1 VTTIGFIGLGAM
13 GRPMLNCLLRA
24 GHEVL
29 AYDLS
34 PAAVERAVGDGATAV
49 ASAAEAAAGSEL
61 AFTMLP
67 RAQDVLAAVLGPDGV
82 ASGIRPGS
90 VLLDTST
97 IDVGT
102 VRSLEAPL
110 AAVGAILLEGGVSG
124 SPKLA
129 GQCGVTFMVGGP
141 EDVVGRFRPV
151 FEAFAATIVYAGPLG
166 AAKTMKLANNM
177 VAAILTAA
185 LAEAFTLITANG
197 ADPVVAKRAMEGS
210 WAKSLL
216 LDLKPPLPG
225 LVPDSVADRGY
236 EAEFSI
242 DYMAKDLEAVLESA
256 RQAGVVLM
264 TAGLVRQLFV
274 AAGARGDGSLDVSGL
289 IRTTR
294 GFGRTTG

>member
-1 VTTIGFIGLGAM
+1 MV
-13 GRPMLNCLLRA
+13 NCLLRA
-24 GHEVL
+24 GHEVH
-29 AYDLS
+29 AYDVS
-34 PAAVERAVGDGATAV
+34 AAALERIVGDGARA
-49 ASAAEAAAGSEL
+49 ASSAAEAAAPSEL
-61 AFTMLP
+61 VFTMLP
-67 RAQDVLAAVLGPDGV
+67 RAQDVVAAVLGPDGV
-82 ASGIRPGS
+82 ASGIRAGS

-110 AAVGAILLEGGVSG
+110 AAVGATMLEGGVSG
-124 SPKLA
+124 SPNLA

-141 EDVVGRFRPV
+141 ADVVERFRPV
-151 FEAFAATIVYAGPLG
+151 FEAFAATIVHAGPLG

-225 LVPDSVADRGY
+225 LVPGSVADRGY

-264 TAGLVRQLFV
+264 TTGLVRQLFV
-274 AAGARGDGSLDVSGL
+274 AAGARGDGQLDVSGL

-294 GFGRTTG
+294 GFGRNAE